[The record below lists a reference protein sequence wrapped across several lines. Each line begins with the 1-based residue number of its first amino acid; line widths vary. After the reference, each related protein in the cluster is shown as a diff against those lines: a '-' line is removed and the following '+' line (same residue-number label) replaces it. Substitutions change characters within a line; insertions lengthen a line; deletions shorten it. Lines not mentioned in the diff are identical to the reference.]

1 MESLRVLVIEDD
13 ETARKQM
20 AKAIRKEGYEVLA
33 AEDGRA
39 GVDIFEKEHPEI
51 VITDLKM
58 PGLGGLEVM
67 QTVKRLSPNVPV
79 VLITAFGGVDAAI
92 LALREGVLDYLTKPL
107 DLDQLTLVLGRA
119 SEKVREFKEI
129 DSFPTLLLA
138 DDDEKTRKRLAKVL
152 DHESWRVIQAGNGR
166 EAVDAFDRT
175 KIDVAI
181 LDIKMPE
188 MDGLEA
194 LHEMRSNSD
203 DFEAIIL
210 TGYGDEASAIQA
222 LRDGAMNFLKKPV
235 DIDQL
240 ILAAQKALDK
250 LQSERSLK
258 YRTRELQLATEIIGR
273 ITTENKLLV
282 DLRCSVPQPTMDF
295 AEQLLDAIPIG
306 LFAVDKDM
314 NIIYMNRHCTQPLGY
329 RSEKAD
335 EKFLTSLSSIG
346 IKDLT
351 SELFKSNLDRIAG
364 ASSGAIE
371 TISTGKYSYI
381 TLVPLKV
388 TREGQEENVVMIILR
403 GERK

>member
-1 MESLRVLVIEDD
+1 MEALRVLVIEDD

-20 AKAIRKEGYEVLA
+20 AKAIRKEGYQVLT
-33 AEDGRA
+33 AEDGRE
-39 GVDIFEKEHPEI
+39 GLDIFEKERPEI

-58 PGLGGLEVM
+58 PGIGGLEVM
-67 QTVKRLSPNVPV
+67 QTVKRLSPNVQV
-79 VLITAFGGVDAAI
+79 VLITAFGGVDTAI

-107 DLDQLTLVLGRA
+107 DLDHLTVVLGRA
-119 SEKVREFKEI
+119 SEKVEEFKEG

-152 DHESWRVIQAGNGR
+152 KDESWIVMQAGTGR
-166 EAVDAFDRT
+166 EAVDIFDRE

-194 LHEMRSNSD
+194 LHEMRSISD

-240 ILAAQKALDK
+240 ILSAQKALEK
-250 LQSERSLK
+250 LRSARSLK
-258 YRTRELQLATEIIGR
+258 YRTRELQLATQVIGR
-273 ITTENKLLV
+273 ITKENKLFV
-282 DLRCSVPQPTMDF
+282 DLRRSVPQATLEF
-295 AEQLLDAIPIG
+295 ALQLLDAIPIG
-306 LFAVDKDM
+306 LLGVDQDM
-314 NIIYMNRHCTQPLGY
+314 NVLYMNRSCTQPFGCQP
-329 RSEKAD
+329 EKVD
-335 EKFLTSLSSIG
+335 EEFLRKLATIG

-351 SELFKSNLDRIAG
+351 LEFFKSTVDRIAG
-364 ASSGAIE
+364 ASIGTIE
-371 TISTGKYSYI
+371 TISTGNYAYI
-381 TLVPLKV
+381 SLVPLKV
-388 TREGQEENVVMIILR
+388 SRESGEQNVVMIILR
-403 GERK
+403 GERE

>member
-39 GVDIFEKEHPEI
+39 GVDLFEKEHPEI

-58 PGLGGLEVM
+58 PGIGGLEVM
-67 QTVKRLSPNVPV
+67 QTVKRLSPHVQV
-79 VLITAFGGVDAAI
+79 VLITAFGGVDTAI

-119 SEKVREFKEI
+119 SEKVKEFKEV
-129 DSFPTLLLA
+129 DSFPTILLA

-152 DHESWRVIQAGNGR
+152 EHESWRVIQAGNGR
-166 EAVDAFDRT
+166 EAVNVFERE
-175 KIDVAI
+175 KIDIAI
-181 LDIKMPE
+181 LDIRMPE
-188 MDGLEA
+188 MDGLAA
-194 LHEMRSNSD
+194 LHEMRSASD

-240 ILAAQKALDK
+240 ILAAQKALEK
-250 LQSERSLK
+250 LHSARSLK
-258 YRTRELQLATEIIGR
+258 YRTRELQLATQIIGR

-282 DLRCSVPQPTMDF
+282 DLRSSVPKPTLDF
-295 AEQLLDAIPIG
+295 AEKLLDAIPTG
-306 LFAVDKDM
+306 LCAVDKDM
-314 NIIYMNRHCTQPLGY
+314 NVIYMNRHCTGVFENRPEKVDAQFLHNLEKIGRVK
-329 RSEKAD
+329 RSE
-335 EKFLTSLSSIG
+335 I
-346 IKDLT
+346 
-351 SELFKSNLDRIAG
+351 
-364 ASSGAIE
+364 
-371 TISTGKYSYI
+371 GKYRYI
-381 TLVPLKV
+381 
-388 TREGQEENVVMIILR
+388 
-403 GERK
+403 